1 LGGEFMALSRFPTHL
16 VILGGGSA
24 GWMSAAFLDRSFN
37 LPGRRRLPITVVESP
52 SIGRIG
58 VGEATVPTLVQFT
71 HRLGL
76 DEPTFMKRTQATFK
90 HGIEFIDWNG
100 PGTRYFHPFQALDRQ
115 GLNSG
120 PSWLARRHAGIAEA
134 FDKES
139 GLQAAVA
146 RAGRAPKKMIDPDYL
161 GMLPYAYHLDA
172 DAYGDMLAELAR
184 LRGVEH
190 VRGKVTGV
198 DLGDDGDVTT
208 LVLDDGRR
216 LDGDLFLDCS
226 GFRSLLLG
234 EKMGVPYENF
244 SDALI
249 CDRAVAIGRPYQEDE
264 APRPYTVAQAKDA
277 GWMWRIGLQNRLGMG
292 YVYSSRFAS
301 PEEAE
306 RALRSAGSIPDD
318 SPARHLALLPGMPQ
332 VSWAG
337 NVVGIGLAGG
347 FIEPLESTGLH
358 MVERGLEL
366 LVRYFPLSGINR
378 ACRDK
383 FNLEMRRH
391 WLDLRDFVTA
401 HYCLTKR
408 TDTPFWREVRE
419 AEHIPPSLA
428 ARLEMWSDRH
438 PDEKDNESSRMMFV
452 HNNWQSIIYGLD
464 AAQPQ
469 ALANAARWCPNP
481 GNHLPGLRRAEQQA
495 LEELPALGLW
505 LDGLDSLP
513 ATDLARFA

>member
-1 LGGEFMALSRFPTHL
+1 MTLSRFPTRL

-37 LPGRRRLPITVVESP
+37 LPGRRRLPITLVESP

-58 VGEATVPTLVQFT
+58 VGEATIPTLVQFT
-71 HRLGL
+71 HRLGI

-90 HGIEFIDWNG
+90 HGIEFLDWNG
-100 PGTRYFHPFQALDRQ
+100 RDSRYFHPFQALDRQ

-120 PSWLARRHAGIAEA
+120 PSWLARRHDGIAEA

-146 RAGRAPKKMIDPDYL
+146 RAGRAPKKMIDPDYM

-172 DAYGDMLAELAR
+172 QAYGDMLAELAK

-190 VRGKVTGV
+190 VRGNVSGA
-198 DLGDDGDVTT
+198 DLGDDGSLTA
-208 LVLDDGRR
+208 LLLDEGRR
-216 LDGDLFLDCS
+216 IEGDLFLDCS

-234 EKMGVPYENF
+234 DKMGVPYESF
-244 SDALI
+244 SDCLI
-249 CDRAVAIGRPYQEDE
+249 CDRAVAIGRPYREGE
-264 APRPYTVAQAKDA
+264 APQPYTTAQAMEA
-277 GWMWRIGLQNRLGMG
+277 GWMWRIGLRNRLGLG
-292 YVYSSRFAS
+292 YVYSTRFTT
-301 PEEAE
+301 PDEAE
-306 RALRSAGSIPDD
+306 RAIRAAAAIPDD
-318 SPARHLALLPGMPQ
+318 VPARHLNLLPGMPK
-332 VSWAG
+332 VSWAE

-366 LVRYFPLSGINR
+366 LVRYFPLSGINP

-383 FNLEMRRH
+383 FNLEMRRY
-391 WLDLRDFVTA
+391 WEVLRDFVCA

-408 TDTPFWREVRE
+408 TDTPFWREVRK
-419 AEHIPPSLA
+419 AEHISPSLA

-438 PDEKDNESSRMMFV
+438 PDDKDNESARMIFA

-464 AAQPQ
+464 AAQPE

-481 GNHLPGLRRAEQQA
+481 GSHLPGLRQAEQRA
-495 LEELPALGLW
+495 IEELPALSLW
-505 LDGLDSLP
+505 LEGLDSLP
-513 ATDLARFA
+513 AVDLARLA